1 MYESFETL
9 LEAVVMREILLVSLI
24 SRNALASGS
33 VLGFG
38 FVDFVS

>member
-9 LEAVVMREILLVSLI
+9 LEAVIMREILLVSLI

-33 VLGFG
+33 VLGF
-38 FVDFVS
+38 VDFVS

>member
-9 LEAVVMREILLVSLI
+9 LEAAVMREILLLSLI
-24 SRNALASGS
+24 SRNAFASGS

>member
-9 LEAVVMREILLVSLI
+9 LEALVMREILLVISI
-24 SRNALASGS
+24 SRKALASGS